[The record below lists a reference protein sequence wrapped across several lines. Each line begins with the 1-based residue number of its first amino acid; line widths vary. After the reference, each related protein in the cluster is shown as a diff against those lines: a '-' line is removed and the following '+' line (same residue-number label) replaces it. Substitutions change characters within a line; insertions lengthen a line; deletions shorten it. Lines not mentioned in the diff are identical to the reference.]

1 MPKPRDAHIV
11 SRRMIRRLISAAA
24 VLVLAGCAVVE
35 HGGGRVTYSAVP
47 LVGQTYDRDIYNR
60 EGTSFYNPRWSFD
73 PDSHPAVRPPASG
86 AASASPY
93 PPVSARSAA
102 EQRAEGQVS
111 GAIVGAL
118 LGAQAGNRT
127 AGIIAGSATG
137 AFMGGK
143 VADPCSPGP
152 NLGTAWGALVGGW
165 FGSLFGGG
173 RGRDFWTA
181 VGAAGGAVR
190 GTEMGAD
197 GRRCR

>member
-1 MPKPRDAHIV
+1 MLEPLVALV
-11 SRRMIRRLISAAA
+11 SCRRMIRRLAGVAA
-24 VLVLAGCAVVE
+24 LLAATGCAVVE
-35 HGGGRVTYSAVP
+35 SGGRVTYTAVP
-47 LVGQTYDRDIYNR
+47 LLGETYDRDVYNR

-73 PDSHPAVRPPASG
+73 PDSHPAVRPPSSG

-93 PPVSARSAA
+93 PPASTRSAA
-102 EQRAEGQVS
+102 EQRADGQVS

-137 AFMGGK
+137 AFIGGK
-143 VADPCSPGP
+143 VADPCSPGA

-190 GTEMGAD
+190 GTEIGAD

>member
-1 MPKPRDAHIV
+1 MPKPREF
-11 SRRMIRRLISAAA
+11 RRMIRRMTSATALLA
-24 VLVLAGCAVVE
+24 LAGCAVVE
-35 HGGGRVTYSAVP
+35 QGGRVTYSAMP
-47 LVGQTYDRDIYNR
+47 LVGETYDRDVYNR

-73 PDSHPAVRPPASG
+73 PDSHPAVRAPATAMSP
-86 AASASPY
+86 ASPY
-93 PPVSARSAA
+93 PPVSTRSAA
-102 EQRAEGQVS
+102 EQRADGQVT
-111 GAIVGAL
+111 GAIIGAL
-118 LGAQAGNRT
+118 LGAQAGNRA
-127 AGIIAGSATG
+127 AGVIAGSASG
-137 AFMGGK
+137 AYIGGK

>member
-1 MPKPRDAHIV
+1 MPKPPEF
-11 SRRMIRRLISAAA
+11 RRMIRRMTSAAA
-24 VLVLAGCAVVE
+24 LLALAGCAVVE
-35 HGGGRVTYSAVP
+35 QGGRVTYSAMP
-47 LVGQTYDRDIYNR
+47 LVGETYDRDVYNR

-73 PDSHPAVRPPASG
+73 PDSHPAVRSPASG
-86 AASASPY
+86 TAPAGLY
-93 PPVSARSAA
+93 PPVSTRSAA
-102 EQRAEGQVS
+102 EQRADGQVT

-137 AFMGGK
+137 AFIGGK
-143 VADPCSPGP
+143 VADPCSPGA

>member
-1 MPKPRDAHIV
+1 MPKPPEF
-11 SRRMIRRLISAAA
+11 RRMIRRMTSAAA
-24 VLVLAGCAVVE
+24 LLALAGCAVVE
-35 HGGGRVTYSAVP
+35 QGGRVTYSAVP
-47 LVGQTYDRDIYNR
+47 LVGATYDRDVYNR

-73 PDSHPAVRPPASG
+73 PDSHPAVRAPASG
-86 AASASPY
+86 TAPANPY
-93 PPVSARSAA
+93 PPVSTRSAA
-102 EQRAEGQVS
+102 EQRADGQVT
-111 GAIVGAL
+111 GAIIGAL

-127 AGIIAGSATG
+127 AGVIAGSASG
-137 AFMGGK
+137 AYIGGK